1 MVLARGSSDQRG
13 RLRGASAH
21 EGCAAVRRHAI
32 RRLILGFAA
41 VAPFIAFAWWSTSP
55 LLAIGVVFASHMLVL
70 YPTLRANSQWLGDV
84 VTHFE
89 TERNEVW
96 LTIDDG
102 PDPVDTPAFL
112 NTLARHD
119 ARATFFTKGM
129 RIEAQRELAR
139 AITEA
144 GCEIANHSW
153 SHPSGSFWCL
163 GPDRIASEVDRAQ
176 EAIAR
181 AARIVPN
188 RFRAPVGMK
197 NPFVHPIL
205 ESRKLHLIG
214 WSARGFDGVD
224 FDPQVAAGAILRDV
238 TPGTI
243 VLLHEGRAAA
253 DGHRLSQECLDL
265 VLEGL
270 DARGYRCVIP
280 GDDQLLAGRRK
291 TNR

>member
-1 MVLARGSSDQRG
+1 
-13 RLRGASAH
+13 
-21 EGCAAVRRHAI
+21 
-32 RRLILGFAA
+32 
-41 VAPFIAFAWWSTSP
+41 
-55 LLAIGVVFASHMLVL
+55 MLVL

-84 VTHFE
+84 VTRFE
-89 TERNEVW
+89 TGRNEVW

-112 NTLARHD
+112 DTLARHD
-119 ARATFFTKGM
+119 ARATFFTKGK
-129 RIEAQRELAR
+129 RLESHPGLAR

-144 GCEIANHSW
+144 GCQIANHSW

-181 AARIVPN
+181 ATGTAPN

-205 ESRKLHLIG
+205 ESRKLQLIG
-214 WSARGFDGVD
+214 WSARGFDGVG
-224 FDPQVAAGAILRDV
+224 FDPQEAAGAILKDV
-238 TPGTI
+238 TPGAI
-243 VLLHEGRAAA
+243 ILLHEGRATA
-253 DGHRLSQECLDL
+253 DDRRLSQECLDL
-265 VLEGL
+265 VLAGL

-280 GDDQLLAGRRK
+280 EDDQLLAGRRK